1 MRLWLVTGSL
11 ARSSTRRHPPTWC
24 AGGGEQNITRV
35 YRAAPQGACEHGDVG
50 VWVPQTRTEGASPR
64 VATCVCGV
72 WRAGVDRESDFCRA
86 PPYKKSRH
94 ARKHTRKRKRGRLH
108 DCARTCAPPQHCV
121 GHCTLSGVTVLV
133 INNGHARQL
142 ACARAECNCTR
153 CWAECTCVVS
163 SRYGT
168 LAPSAIHPPH
178 ARSTT
183 PTARTT
189 QLPRAPNPPSVY
201 Q

>member
-1 MRLWLVTGSL
+1 MDLQHAC
-11 ARSSTRRHPPTWC
+11 ARK
-24 AGGGEQNITRV
+24 NIILQH
-35 YRAAPQGACEHGDVG
+35 RAAPQCVADHWHIG
-50 VWVPQTRTEGASPR
+50 VCRPISRFEGASPGA
-64 VATCVCGV
+64 ATCVCGV
-72 WRAGVDRESDFCRA
+72 WRAGVWIV
-86 PPYKKSRH
+86 SRIFAGH
-94 ARKHTRKRKRGRLH
+94 HHTKNHVTLGNTHGNANAGCLH